1 VKGRL
6 LGNHVAIVPD
16 VQGEDHKVGSIFV
29 ANRKAPDRFLTGEII
44 AVGPRTPRGVE
55 SGQTAV
61 YEVQS
66 AHPSQTGPIE
76 ASLFGGEE
84 GKYCVIIPVYKS
96 ALRGVGEIEEEY
108 QRHQDEVDYLK
119 VKHESG
125 GLSDDEYEKLGFHD
139 RRMKVLSVMR
149 SGRARGF
156 QRKSINDKAKGS
168 GVVAILES

>member
-1 VKGRL
+1 M
-6 LGNHVAIVPD
+6 
-16 VQGEDHKVGSIFV
+16 
-29 ANRKAPDRFLTGEII
+29 
-44 AVGPRTPRGVE
+44 
-55 SGQTAV
+55 
-61 YEVQS
+61 
-66 AHPSQTGPIE
+66 
-76 ASLFGGEE
+76 
-84 GKYCVIIPVYKS
+84 
-96 ALRGVGEIEEEY
+96 
-108 QRHQDEVDYLK
+108 DYLK